1 MNETTMSGKNVTGIS
16 RRSFLAGAGLLAT
29 AMAGASLSGC
39 SPSATDA
46 SSVSAEGEE
55 RSLKEADRTL
65 ETDVLVVGLGASGLL
80 AAYGAASNGASVI
93 AIDVSSNMAGTTNVR
108 TSGAWCVGS
117 ALQKSAGNELTVKEA
132 MDHINNGTNYQTNQ
146 KVLRSLLGA
155 SGRAIDALSS
165 AGMEWRIE
173 FDKPADEAT
182 ISTRGIHWYNLTG
195 DDRAAVFQKLADDSG
210 VECMFSTTAE
220 AAIIEDGKLTGIQCS
235 QGNETVD
242 IKARAIV
249 MCSGGFLGNADM
261 VAERF
266 AGASIVVMGNPSC
279 TGAGINMSIDAGAQI
294 GKCFSISMNEYGGAN
309 AKASP
314 TYAFRP
320 DTGTNDA
327 MRLPVFGGLLVD
339 AEGNR
344 FINEGFVCERCMFA
358 AEPFVRD
365 KYHYAVAD
373 SDFINRLATEPVS
386 DFFGDERMKGM
397 FEGVVCS
404 DILSH
409 FDTAVEEGWA
419 YKADTIDELGDAFGL
434 ANLAQTVQEYNEYCD
449 KGNDDLFFKDAKYLS
464 ALKTPPF
471 YVVQSQPAG
480 WLSLGGI
487 KSNASCQ
494 ALDADGKP
502 IPGLFVAGADADLFT
517 SPYYQ
522 MASANSFALSSGLI
536 AGEAAAA
543 SL

>member
-1 MNETTMSGKNVTGIS
+1 MMHEANQGNAVPTVS
-16 RRSFLAGAGLLAT
+16 RRSFLAGAGVVAAAVAGVGLA
-29 AMAGASLSGC
+29 GC
-39 SPSATDA
+39 SPVAGKTNETA
-46 SSVSAEGEE
+46 IAEEKTE
-55 RSLKEADRTL
+55 TQTADRTV

-80 AAYGAASNGASVI
+80 AAYGAATGGAHVV
-93 AIDVSSNMAGTTNVR
+93 AIDVSPNMSGTTNVR

-117 ALQKSAGNELTVKEA
+117 KLQEAAINKLTIKEA

-146 KVLRSLLGA
+146 KVLRSIVGA

-165 AGMEWRIE
+165 AGMQWRTE
-173 FDKPADEAT
+173 FDKAPEEAN
-182 ISTRGIHWYNLTG
+182 ISTRGVHWYNLTG
-195 DDRAAVFQKLADDSG
+195 DDRAAVFQKLADDAG
-210 VECMFSTTAE
+210 VECMFGTTARV
-220 AAIIEDGKLTGIQCS
+220 ALIEDGAFAGVQCES
-235 QGNETVD
+235 GSEVVD
-242 IKARAIV
+242 IKAKATI
-249 MCSGGFLGNADM
+249 MCSGGFLGNPEM

-279 TGAGINMSIDAGAQI
+279 TGAGISMAIESGAQI

-309 AKASP
+309 AKATP

-320 DTGTNDA
+320 GTDTNDA

-365 KYHYAVAD
+365 KYHYAVVD
-373 SDFINRLATEPVS
+373 SDFLKRLATEPVS

-397 FEGVVCS
+397 FKDIVCT
-404 DILSH
+404 DILEH
-409 FDTAVEEGWA
+409 FDQAIEEGWA
-419 YKADTIDELGDAFGL
+419 YKAESIDEVGELFGL
-434 ANLAQTVQEYNEYCD
+434 SSLSKTVEEYNAFCEAGED
-449 KGNDDLFFKDAKYLS
+449 ELFFKDAKYLA

-502 IPGLFVAGADADLFT
+502 VAGLFVAGADADLFT

-522 MASANSFALSSGLI
+522 MASGNAFSLASGLI
-536 AGEAAAA
+536 AGEAAVQ